1 MAQGFKRYWGYT
13 AVALS
18 SSFFALVAILT
29 KVAYGLG
36 MTPWMMLTLQ
46 SLFASIILLLYA
58 LLFRPGDLRVSFSLL
73 PKLLAQAGV
82 GSLGTSFLYLSA
94 LLYLPASISSML
106 LYTYPVLVTLG
117 AFLFFREK
125 IGAAHLLALALAVC
139 GAVLS
144 SQIWQGSVGS
154 LWLKGVFYGLGS
166 AAAYSFFILYGEH
179 ILHQVK
185 PFTTLVYVQVFSTII
200 LLLYRLP
207 LYLVEGKLP
216 SLTWQQLLLG
226 FAVGTVASIVPFWLL
241 LEGINYIGA
250 SKTSIVSTLEL
261 PVTFLLAF
269 VFLGEKFNLWQGIG
283 AVLIVT
289 SVFVVRLR
297 DLRLSDRPQ
306 P

>member
-1 MAQGFKRYWGYT
+1 MAHGFKRYWGYV

-18 SSFFALVAILT
+18 STFFALVAILT

-36 MTPWMMLTLQ
+36 MTPWLLLTLQ
-46 SLFASIILLLYA
+46 SLFASILLLLYA
-58 LLFRPGDLRVSFSLL
+58 FLFRPGDLRVSQNLL

-125 IGAAHLLALALAVC
+125 IGATHLLALALAL
-139 GAVLS
+139 GGTILS
-144 SQIWQGSVGS
+144 SQIWQASAGSS
-154 LWLKGVFYGLGS
+154 WLKGIFYGLAS
-166 AAAYSFFILYGEH
+166 AASYSFFILYGEH
-179 ILHQVK
+179 ILHRVK
-185 PFTTLVYVQVFSTII
+185 PFTTLVYVQVFSSVI

-207 LYLVEGKLP
+207 WFLEERRPP
-216 SLTWQQLLLG
+216 SLTPLQLLLG
-226 FAVGTVASIVPFWLL
+226 FAVGTVASILPFWLL

-297 DLRLSDRPQ
+297 DLRLPDRGKL
-306 P
+306 